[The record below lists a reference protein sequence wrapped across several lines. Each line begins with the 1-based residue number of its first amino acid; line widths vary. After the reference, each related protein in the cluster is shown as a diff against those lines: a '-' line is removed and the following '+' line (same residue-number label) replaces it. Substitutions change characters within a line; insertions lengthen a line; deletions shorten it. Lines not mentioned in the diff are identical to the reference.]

1 MADKHSKSSREKD
14 YKVVQELA
22 HGDAE
27 LVWGI
32 WATLSYGVQFGVDVI
47 ETLKTLALPKEE
59 LRKMYAG
66 AGRFPNIFLA
76 AIVLREIREKH
87 KSNDASK

>member
-1 MADKHSKSSREKD
+1 MAEKNPEKSPQKTKKEI
-14 YKVVQELA
+14 QELA
-22 HGDAE
+22 HGDSE
-27 LVWGI
+27 LI
-32 WATLSYGVQFGVDVI
+32 LAIYSTLSFGVQFGVDVI

-76 AIVLREIREKH
+76 AIVLREIREKR

>member
-1 MADKHSKSSREKD
+1 MADKNPEISRKKD

-27 LVWGI
+27 LVRGI
-32 WATLSYGVQFGVDVI
+32 WSTLSYGLQFGVDVI

-59 LRKMYAG
+59 LREMYAG

-87 KSNDASK
+87 KQKNS